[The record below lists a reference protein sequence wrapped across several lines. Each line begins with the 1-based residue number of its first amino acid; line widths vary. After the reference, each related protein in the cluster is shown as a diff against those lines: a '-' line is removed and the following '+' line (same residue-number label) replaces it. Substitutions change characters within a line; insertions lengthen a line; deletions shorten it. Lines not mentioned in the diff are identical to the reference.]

1 MADGAAIVIVEDE
14 FIVALDIQRYLERNG
29 YSVRGILPSG
39 EEFLER
45 VEELDPDLV
54 LMDIK
59 LQGKLDGVETAARL
73 ADIRAVPV
81 ILLTAYADETTL
93 SRAKI
98 TQPFGYLLKP
108 FNEQELRTSI
118 EIALYRA
125 MMERRLRESE
135 RLMRQAQKMEAVGR
149 LAGGIAHDFNNI
161 LTAIL
166 GYANLMGEEAQGNA
180 RLLEDVD
187 GVKKAVKRAEAL
199 TRQLLT
205 FSGRQPME
213 PKLIQPREVLDEM
226 HRMLE
231 RLLPANV
238 HLTLRAEER
247 LPFIR
252 IDPIHLEQIILNLVV
267 NARDAMPDGGQ
278 VEVRL
283 ASVASDSP

>member
-135 RLMRQAQKMEAVGR
+135 RLMRQAQKNGGGR
-149 LAGGIAHDFNNI
+149 S
-161 LTAIL
+161 
-166 GYANLMGEEAQGNA
+166 
-180 RLLEDVD
+180 
-187 GVKKAVKRAEAL
+187 
-199 TRQLLT
+199 
-205 FSGRQPME
+205 SGRRHSPRLQQHSNGDPRVRQPHG
-213 PKLIQPREVLDEM
+213 RGGAG
-226 HRMLE
+226 E
-231 RLLPANV
+231 RPAFGGC
-238 HLTLRAEER
+238 RRGQE
-247 LPFIR
+247 
-252 IDPIHLEQIILNLVV
+252 
-267 NARDAMPDGGQ
+267 GGQ
-278 VEVRL
+278 ARGSFNPT
-283 ASVASDSP
+283 APYIFQTPAHGA